1 MRLVF
6 STRKVCLCL
15 LLILFL
21 GGMGGI
27 LLERVLFPYL
37 SSWSI
42 FKNVNF
48 LRPET
53 QLVITRREEVRIDE
67 GINQQELASRVK
79 NSLVT
84 VYCYDGELGEPKF
97 QLLSKTTG
105 IIAAND
111 GLIVVPLGKTRPKA
125 SYAMAFSSNHEVL
138 EAGLV
143 ATDEKMGLAFLK
155 VEKQNLSVIKQ
166 GFSEE
171 LSVGERL
178 VAVWTLDKPSE
189 VAIKPVTLARKSS
202 AIPSL
207 LRLYDFD
214 GLNASVSVE
223 PSLEDGELGTVV
235 VGSDGS
241 LVGFL
246 TQIDSEKQ
254 ILRAEDLKLSLDH
267 FLNDGRIIWPKL
279 ALSYQILGETETA
292 FLGLPKKSGIMVVSA
307 ATPLRANDFIY
318 SVDGT
323 DLASGEGFQERIL
336 RKAPGEKVKLRLLR
350 NQKDLEVEITLQ

>member
-97 QLLSKTTG
+97 QLL
-105 IIAAND
+105 
-111 GLIVVPLGKTRPKA
+111 
-125 SYAMAFSSNHEVL
+125 
-138 EAGLV
+138 
-143 ATDEKMGLAFLK
+143 
-155 VEKQNLSVIKQ
+155 
-166 GFSEE
+166 
-171 LSVGERL
+171 
-178 VAVWTLDKPSE
+178 W
-189 VAIKPVTLARKSS
+189 
-202 AIPSL
+202 
-207 LRLYDFD
+207 
-214 GLNASVSVE
+214 
-223 PSLEDGELGTVV
+223 
-235 VGSDGS
+235 
-241 LVGFL
+241 
-246 TQIDSEKQ
+246 
-254 ILRAEDLKLSLDH
+254 
-267 FLNDGRIIWPKL
+267 
-279 ALSYQILGETETA
+279 
-292 FLGLPKKSGIMVVSA
+292 
-307 ATPLRANDFIY
+307 
-318 SVDGT
+318 
-323 DLASGEGFQERIL
+323 
-336 RKAPGEKVKLRLLR
+336 
-350 NQKDLEVEITLQ
+350 